1 MKILSTTP
9 SAPKAPATLHVCP
22 KFDRVLFDCNG
33 KQLECSVK
41 TAIFELKRSGRT
53 LADVL
58 LVDLESHLPEGP
70 HSRQCEAV
78 RDALLASGLPDPAF
92 TAGLRETR

>member
-1 MKILSTTP
+1 MNTLSPTS
-9 SAPKAPATLHVCP
+9 SAPKAPATLLVRQ
-22 KFDRVLFDCNG
+22 KFDRVLFDCDG

-58 LVDLESHLPEGP
+58 LIDLEPHPPEGP
-70 HSRQCEAV
+70 RSRQCEAV
-78 RDALLASGLPDPAF
+78 RDALLSSGLPDPAF
-92 TAGLRETR
+92 TTGLSETR